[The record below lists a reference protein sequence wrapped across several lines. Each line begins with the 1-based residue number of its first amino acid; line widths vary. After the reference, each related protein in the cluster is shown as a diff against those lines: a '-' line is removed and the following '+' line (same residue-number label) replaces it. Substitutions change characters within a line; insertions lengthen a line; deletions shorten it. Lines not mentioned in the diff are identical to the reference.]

1 MALFSLFNTPKH
13 RVFNYKPLYYD
24 QAKEELQE
32 RIKAAEEAKRT
43 GEGYDRS
50 AYIHEHP
57 EVEGENVRRYIP
69 GRNIRGK
76 IQKSVYENRKSS
88 LSPLITRVI
97 IFVSIIV
104 MMLAVYFL
112 ADRLSL
118 FFR

>member
-24 QAKEELQE
+24 PVKEELQE
-32 RIKAAEEAKRT
+32 RIKAAEEAMRK
-43 GEGYDRS
+43 GEDLDHS
-50 AYIHEHP
+50 AKIHEQAK
-57 EVEGENVRRYIP
+57 VEGDNVRRYIP

-76 IQKSVYENRKSS
+76 IQKSVYESRKSS
-88 LSPLITRVI
+88 MSPIITRVI
-97 IFVSIIV
+97 IFVSILI

-112 ADRLSL
+112 ADKLAL